1 MGKLFGTD
9 GVRGVANKE
18 LTPEL
23 AFKLGRAGAYVLSK
37 EAPHPRI
44 VIGKD
49 TRISGDMLEA
59 ALIAGITSVG
69 GEALPVGVLPTP
81 GIAYLTRKLE
91 ATAGVVISASHNP
104 VADNGI
110 KFFSA
115 SGFKLPDAVEEEIES
130 YILGIGKESGDKP
143 CDKNGCSDT
152 SSSDCLGDAEGHHS
166 DGLPAPI
173 GVQVGR
179 VCPVTDAETMYIE
192 FLKQTVPVDF
202 SGLKIVVDGANGAAS
217 RVAPRVLREL
227 GAEVIPIFCEP
238 DGTNINDGCGS
249 THPEELSRAVV
260 DHGAHLG
267 LALDGDADRLIAVDE
282 KGNIVDGDQIIV
294 TCALHMKAKGQLP
307 KDTVAVTVMSNMG
320 LHIALKQAGI
330 HILETKVGDRY
341 VLEALLQH
349 DAVFGGEQSGHILS
363 LQHNTTGDGELTALQ
378 LITVM
383 KETGK
388 PLSELAGQ
396 MQRLPQLLVN
406 VRVKDKSCMNAP
418 EALAAVEAGQ
428 EKLDGHGR
436 ILVRPSGTEPL
447 IRVMGEGPDLVELKQ
462 IVEEIADVFRT
473 FQ

>member
-9 GVRGVANKE
+9 GVRGVANSE

-37 EAPHPRI
+37 EAPQPRI

-81 GIAYLTRKLE
+81 GIAYLTRKLK

-115 SGFKLPDAVEEEIES
+115 SGFKLPDAVEEEIER
-130 YILGIGKESGDKP
+130 YVLGEKGQSLDNVG
-143 CDKNGCSDT
+143 
-152 SSSDCLGDAEGHHS
+152 GDAEGRHD
-166 DGLPAPI
+166 DGLPAPT
-173 GVQVGR
+173 GALVGR
-179 VCPVTDAETMYIE
+179 VRPVADAETLFVEY
-192 FLKQTVPVDF
+192 LKSTVPVDF
-202 SGLKIVVDGANGAAS
+202 SGLKVVVDGANGAAYQ
-217 RVAPRVLREL
+217 VAPRILREL
-227 GAEVIPIFCEP
+227 GAEVVTICCTP

-249 THPEELSRAVV
+249 THPEKLCEAVV
-260 DHGAHLG
+260 AHGAHVG
-267 LALDGDADRLIAVDE
+267 LAHDGDADRLIAVDE
-282 KGNIVDGDQIIV
+282 KGRIVDGDRIMV

-320 LHIALKQAGI
+320 LHLALKRAGI
-330 HILETKVGDRY
+330 RILETKVGDRY
-341 VLEALLQH
+341 VLEALLREG
-349 DAVFGGEQSGHILS
+349 ASFGGEQSGHILF
-363 LQHNTTGDGELTALQ
+363 LQHNTTGDGVLTGLQ
-378 LITVM
+378 LLTVL

-388 PLSELAGQ
+388 PLSELAAQ
-396 MQRLPQLLVN
+396 MEQLPQLLVN
-406 VRVKDKSCMNAP
+406 VRVKDKGCMNAP
-418 EALAAVEAGQ
+418 EAQAAVEAGKA
-428 EKLDGHGR
+428 KLAGRGR

-447 IRVMGEGPDLVELKQ
+447 IRVMGEGPDPEELKQ
-462 IVEEIADVFRT
+462 VVEAIADVFRR
-473 FQ
+473 F